1 MSRREYKQRRR
12 AELFGEQSSLCFWCE
27 EPMLLLS
34 RYPINGILPPN
45 ACTIDHLRTRD
56 NPRRTEPVQPG
67 EQRIVAA
74 CFACNQDRDRARQ
87 KTGLYREMRV

>member
-12 AELFGEQSSLCFWCE
+12 AELFGEQNSLCFWCD
-27 EPMLLLS
+27 EPMRLLS
-34 RYPINGILPPN
+34 RYPIDGVLPPD

-56 NPRRTEPVQPG
+56 NPRRTEPVKAG
-67 EQRIVAA
+67 EKRLVAA

-87 KTGLYREMRV
+87 KTGKYSEMRA